1 MGIKSSVSLYSLQ
14 YQYLRGNMD
23 LEQIVDY
30 VMGLGADGIELLPD
44 QMLKGTPTP
53 SEETYAAWDKI
64 IEKHHPGLACDD
76 IFLNTNLYSNRTLT
90 KRECVDLSKKKSL
103 WRIASDSRLSAS
115 FPWFLHGS
123 LSHVWKQLK
132 NTVSP
137 SVSRS
142 TADSVSVFRKQRNSW
157 RK

>member
-64 IEKHHPGLACDD
+64 IEKHHPDLPAM
-76 IFLNTNLYSNRTLT
+76 IFS
-90 KRECVDLSKKKSL
+90 
-103 WRIASDSRLSAS
+103 
-115 FPWFLHGS
+115 
-123 LSHVWKQLK
+123 
-132 NTVSP
+132 
-137 SVSRS
+137 
-142 TADSVSVFRKQRNSW
+142 
-157 RK
+157 